1 MNGLYQMAQQRKNIV
16 LYLPESFE
24 WLILKSGL
32 LEEKEI
38 YEIVK
43 SPESYIDSQKYF
55 SWERFFTNLLVE
67 KTKNTYLQ
75 YAKKKLN
82 TVYLHEKNVKAI
94 FENIHI
100 FDKQQ

>member
-1 MNGLYQMAQQRKNIV
+1 MNGLYQMAQLHKNIV

-38 YEIVK
+38 YEILK
-43 SPESYIDSQKYF
+43 QPELYIESQKYF
-55 SWERFFTNLLVE
+55 SWERFFTNLLAE

-75 YAKKKLN
+75 YTKAKLN
-82 TVYLHEKNVKAI
+82 TVYLHEKSKKAI
-94 FENIHI
+94 LENIHI
-100 FDKQQ
+100 FDRQQ